1 MHILTDHLPYEQGI
15 TDLIQ
20 CLRNYAA
27 GNGPRSESEIAKLE
41 AWAKSGDPARYR
53 NMDYDQGIADALLW
67 LRGKIEQ
74 APEGEDF

>member
-20 CLRNYAA
+20 CLRDYAT
-27 GNGPRSESEIAKLE
+27 GNGPRSENEIAKLE

-67 LRGKIEQ
+67 LRGKVEQ
-74 APEGEDF
+74 TPEGEDF